1 MRIVALEEHYLFP
14 DLVERIDPAA
24 IVRRGMP
31 APGSPAAALAPRA
44 LLADMGKDRIAD
56 MDASGIDM
64 QLLLLTAPGVQV
76 LDRPTAVDDEVLVRV
91 GHAQLACIDVAE
103 HRPDVAHSG
112 ETEAIDQPPSIFR
125 SWPVT
130 AFDSSE
136 RK

>member
-1 MRIVALEEHYLFP
+1 MERSIEPLVMKTRRGDDVHPGSQGQVSQLRRIATAVGRHRVDRGAESGGAGVVELAGQLVDVGEE
-14 DLVERIDPAA
+14 E
-24 IVRRGMP
+24 VRRH
-31 APGSPAAALAPRA
+31 
-44 LLADMGKDRIAD
+44 
-56 MDASGIDM
+56 
-64 QLLLLTAPGVQV
+64 

-125 SWPVT
+125 SCPVT